1 MPDQA
6 LIEEFSQK
14 VLEKPEVFLNK
25 SEASAEQ
32 AKAITKY
39 LYDLGTKKKNLSVR
53 NTKTGSNPTPF
64 KYDTYTFFVPFQ

>member
-6 LIEEFSQK
+6 LFEDFNQN

-25 SEASAEQ
+25 SEAPAEQ

-39 LYDLGTKKKNLSVR
+39 LYDLGMKNKQPTRIQVSNNSLEFHHSFFLS
-53 NTKTGSNPTPF
+53 KS
-64 KYDTYTFFVPFQ
+64 TFVLQ